1 MKVPWVLELLKI
13 IEKDGKVRDDECM
26 GFSHKVGEV
35 KGICGQYTKIH
46 VAARNKQGCG
56 HDTLVVIRCRDGW
69 YHWGQEVCPK
79 CGLHQ
84 RWISFKE
91 GKKNYGG
98 V

>member
-1 MKVPWVLELLKI
+1 MMLPGVLELLKT
-13 IEKDGKVRDDECM
+13 IEKDGKVKDDQNM
-26 GFSHKVGEV
+26 GFSHKIGEI

-46 VAARNKQGCG
+46 AAAKNKQGCG
-56 HDTLVVIRCRDGW
+56 HDTFVVIRSRDGW

-79 CGLHQ
+79 CGRHQ

-91 GKKNYGG
+91 GKKCYGG